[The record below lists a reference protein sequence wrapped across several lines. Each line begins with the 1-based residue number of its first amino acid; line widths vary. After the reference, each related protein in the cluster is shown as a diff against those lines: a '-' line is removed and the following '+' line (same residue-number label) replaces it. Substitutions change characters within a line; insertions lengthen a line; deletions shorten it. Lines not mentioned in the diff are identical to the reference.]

1 MTTTD
6 ADGGHDIDLELE
18 SDRIGRIG
26 ERQFELL
33 CERAGLFCNKSTVD
47 IMGWDF
53 IVEFPMGSGG
63 QSSLPLDRQQTNAAR
78 VQLKSTLG
86 RTGNRIRLSL
96 SAIDRLAKDPR
107 PALIIVFRMRAD
119 GEIQSANLV
128 HLIGNE
134 LARVLKRLRLAEAR
148 KAHDINRVDIS
159 YDYEKVG
166 QRFEPTAAGLSAAL
180 STACGQDPGAY
191 TAAKQ
196 RQLDELGY
204 ENGQFEA
211 EALLQI
217 EGPEHFANLLLGL
230 APLKPHRL
238 RVYDSRFGIR
248 LPYQGT
254 LFDDIEELR
263 LTPPSLGPCEIAIR
277 GPGSARAARFDGEMF
292 IGPPIIEPHGPEL
305 LVRSRDFIIRLT
317 PPALRFESVGSIDD
331 LEYTLEEWAELLRGL
346 TLMATERSTLTISGN
361 SRIPPI
367 TFPVNE
373 PLTGPYLDEV
383 PLIST
388 FVDGWLR
395 LLTNAGLRSTARFK
409 FDAFWVANDARMVV
423 DILLNPHPEAR
434 FEFQSLDVEERAPP
448 PVGLYF
454 NSISFAGTSISFS
467 AKVFFEETDDVE
479 WRYRSTR
486 FEALDVRPIVEDL
499 EEYGLDQAGVAEV
512 KLIIDPRNI
521 TMTPRSDAD
530 ETTSVLPKQG

>member
-1 MTTTD
+1 
-6 ADGGHDIDLELE
+6 
-18 SDRIGRIG
+18 
-26 ERQFELL
+26 
-33 CERAGLFCNKSTVD
+33 
-47 IMGWDF
+47 
-53 IVEFPMGSGG
+53 
-63 QSSLPLDRQQTNAAR
+63 
-78 VQLKSTLG
+78 
-86 RTGNRIRLSL
+86 
-96 SAIDRLAKDPR
+96 
-107 PALIIVFRMRAD
+107 MRAD
-119 GEIQSANLV
+119 SEIQSAYLV

-134 LARVLKRLRLAEAR
+134 LARVLKRLRMADAR
-148 KAHDINRVDIS
+148 KAHDINNVHIS
-159 YDYEKVG
+159 YNYEKVG
-166 QRFEPTAAGLSAAL
+166 QRFEPIAAGLSAAL
-180 STACGQDPGAY
+180 SAACGHDPGAY
-191 TAAKQ
+191 TAGKQ

-204 ENGQFEA
+204 ENGRFEA
-211 EALLQI
+211 EALFQI

-263 LTPPSLGPCEIAIR
+263 LTPPSLGSCEIAIR
-277 GPGSARAARFDGEMF
+277 GPGLAHAARFDGKMF
-292 IGPPIIEPHGPEL
+292 IGPIIEPLGAEL

-317 PPALRFESVGSIDD
+317 PPALSFESVGTIDD

-361 SRIPPI
+361 TRIPPI

-383 PLIST
+383 PLVST

-395 LLTNAGLRSTARFK
+395 LLANAGLRSTARLK
-409 FDAFWVANDARMVV
+409 FDALLAANDARMVV
-423 DILLNPHPEAR
+423 DILLNPRPEAR
-434 FEFQSLDVEERAPP
+434 FEFQSLDLEESAPP

-454 NSISFAGTSISFS
+454 NSMSFAGTSISFS
-467 AKVFFEETDDVE
+467 TKVFFEETDDVE

-486 FEALDVRPIVEDL
+486 CEALDVLPIVEDL
-499 EEYGLDQAGVAEV
+499 EEYGLDQAGAAEV

-521 TMTPRSDAD
+521 TMTPARR
-530 ETTSVLPKQG
+530 

>member
-1 MTTTD
+1 MTTNA
-6 ADGGHDIDLELE
+6 ADGGHDIERELE

-63 QSSLPLDRQQTNAAR
+63 QSSLPLDQRQTNAAR

-86 RTGNRIRLSL
+86 RTGSRIRLSL

-119 GEIQSANLV
+119 SEIQSAYLV

-148 KAHDINRVDIS
+148 KAHDINHADIS

-166 QRFEPTAAGLSAAL
+166 QRFEPTAAGLLAAL
-180 STACGQDPGAY
+180 SAVCGEDPGTY
-191 TAAKQ
+191 TAEKQ
-196 RQLDELGY
+196 RQLDKLGY
-204 ENGQFEA
+204 ENGRFEA
-211 EALLQI
+211 EALLQFD
-217 EGPEHFANLLLGL
+217 GPEHFANLLLGL
-230 APLKPHRL
+230 EPLKPHRL

-277 GPGSARAARFDGEMF
+277 GHGFAQAARFDGEMF

-305 LVRSRDFIIRLT
+305 LVRSQDFIIRLT

-331 LEYTLEEWAELLRGL
+331 MEYTLEEWAELLRGL

-367 TFPVNE
+367 TLPVNE
-373 PLTGPYLDEV
+373 PLTGPYLDEL

-395 LLTNAGLRSTARFK
+395 LLTNAGLRSTTRFK
-409 FDAFWVANDARMVV
+409 FGAFWAANDARMVV
-423 DILLNPHPEAR
+423 DILLNPRPEAR
-434 FEFQSLDVEERAPP
+434 FEFQSLDVEENAPP

-454 NSISFAGTSISFS
+454 NSISFADTSISFS
-467 AKVFFEETDDVE
+467 AKVFFEETNDLE

-499 EEYGLDQAGVAEV
+499 EEYGLDQAGVADV

-521 TMTPRSDAD
+521 TMTPRSDAAD
-530 ETTSVLPKQG
+530 AIGVLPKQG